1 MHRLLTQMHK
11 KLMADLFLVH
21 FVSIYQPLPLE
32 LPQLGT
38 EQDGLFDYGLFL
50 IQDHHIYDML
60 LKLPAK
66 HNTTLDG
73 IPSIFLKKC
82 AASLAYPLANL
93 FRRSFLY
100 GVVPKAWKDSLIIPL
115 FKTGNAS
122 SPNNYR
128 PICLTSSIAKLAE
141 KLVYEDI
148 KGFTET
154 LGIIPTSQHGFQD
167 KKSVTS
173 LLLETTDQ

>member
-1 MHRLLTQMHK
+1 MSTHE
-11 KLMADLFLVH
+11 
-21 FVSIYQPLPLE
+21 I
-32 LPQLGT
+32 
-38 EQDGLFDYGLFL
+38 
-50 IQDHHIYDML
+50 L
-60 LKLPAK
+60 LKK
-66 HNTTLDG
+66 S
-73 IPSIFLKKC
+73 SIFLKKC

-100 GVVPKAWKDSLIIPL
+100 AVVPKAWKDSLIIPL
-115 FKTGNAS
+115 FKTGDAS

-148 KGFTET
+148 KGFIEA

-167 KKSVTS
+167 NKSVTS
-173 LLLETTDQ
+173 LLLETTDQWTLAMDNRKMIDIIYFDLKKAFDKSTFISY